1 MQGRQTKVKVSLN
14 GVDITSDLT
23 GDTLSLTF
31 NDSAEEN
38 ADNVD
43 FQIQNR
49 EKKWLKGWFPNK
61 MDTFF
66 AQIIAEDGTLDCG
79 TFLLDD
85 VGMSGRPLTVSI
97 KGVAKPSD
105 QDFSEVE
112 HNQTWEQATLQD
124 IAATIAG
131 RAGVALEYDAKENPT
146 IQFQTQEGKT
156 DQDFLQELAAKHGI
170 TMKLYNKKL
179 VLYEMEEL
187 EKAGP
192 VKTLRESDLI
202 SWDAKT
208 TLLDTS
214 YSGVSA
220 QYINTDGETM
230 TYTYNGGGKKA
241 PKIYNLEE
249 QMDSLAMA
257 QKMSA
262 AKYRELNRGETTFS
276 CSLTGDVSLV
286 SGVCVEVN
294 AEDFGKFGG
303 KYFIDGSTH
312 TVGDGYTTDLTMHRV
327 EEG

>member
-1 MQGRQTKVKVSLN
+1 MQGRQTKVKVLLN
-14 GVDITSDLT
+14 GVDITSDLSR
-23 GDTLSLTF
+23 DTLSLTF

-38 ADNVD
+38 VDNID

-49 EKKWLKGWFPNK
+49 EKKWLKGWFPEER
-61 MDTFF
+61 DTFS
-66 AQIIAEDGTLDCG
+66 AQIIAEDGTIDCG

-105 QDFSEVE
+105 QDFSETK

-124 IAATIAG
+124 IAATIAD
-131 RAGVALEYDAKENPT
+131 RAGIALEYDAKENPT

-202 SWDAKT
+202 SWDAKS

-220 QYINTDGETM
+220 QYINTNGETM
-230 TYTYNGGGKKA
+230 TYTYNGGGNKA

-257 QKMSA
+257 QKMAA

-286 SGVCVEVN
+286 SGVCVEVD

-312 TVGDGYTTDLTMHRV
+312 TVGDGYTTDLTMHRI

>member
-112 HNQTWEQATLQD
+112 HN
-124 IAATIAG
+124 
-131 RAGVALEYDAKENPT
+131 
-146 IQFQTQEGKT
+146 
-156 DQDFLQELAAKHGI
+156 
-170 TMKLYNKKL
+170 
-179 VLYEMEEL
+179 
-187 EKAGP
+187 
-192 VKTLRESDLI
+192 
-202 SWDAKT
+202 
-208 TLLDTS
+208 
-214 YSGVSA
+214 
-220 QYINTDGETM
+220 
-230 TYTYNGGGKKA
+230 
-241 PKIYNLEE
+241 
-249 QMDSLAMA
+249 
-257 QKMSA
+257 
-262 AKYRELNRGETTFS
+262 
-276 CSLTGDVSLV
+276 
-286 SGVCVEVN
+286 
-294 AEDFGKFGG
+294 
-303 KYFIDGSTH
+303 
-312 TVGDGYTTDLTMHRV
+312 
-327 EEG
+327 